1 MNWRIFT
8 VHREIR
14 DRWIFAVD
22 LNTEEDMRNN
32 SQLTYHAHQI
42 IRLFSE
48 IIRRLNTSNP
58 YDLKEL
64 IKLGTSHHGYGV
76 EPYDFEVS
84 SVYSIFISGT

>member
-1 MNWRIFT
+1 
-8 VHREIR
+8 
-14 DRWIFAVD
+14 
-22 LNTEEDMRNN
+22 MRNN

-48 IIRRLNTSNP
+48 IISRLNTPNP

-76 EPYDFEVS
+76 QPSDFEVS
-84 SVYSIFISGT
+84 SFYKSFYSTYKIKRIFFQAF